1 MGEGLWVRLKRQQSV
16 TYPPGCTRCL
26 CLPSGRLVFPLRQTQ
41 RSNDYIVR
49 GGLHPVVS
57 WCLGKAGGIGV
68 GDVVCD
74 PMCGRGI
81 VLAEAALHWPHARY
95 VGLDVN
101 ASQVSLPTL

>member
-1 MGEGLWVRLKRQQSV
+1 
-16 TYPPGCTRCL
+16 
-26 CLPSGRLVFPLRQTQ
+26 VFPLRQTQ